1 MKKKC
6 TVIMITVL
14 AVALVLTAACSS
26 QKDTPVDKIDPLQII
41 DHQLAVHEFTGDN
54 PRSTAF
60 ITGTAQNT
68 GDTPINNAVIT
79 ANFYTKDGELLATES
94 ATRENLAPGEK
105 WAFTI
110 QTSSPDAWKIKRYEV
125 FPGSK

>member
-1 MKKKC
+1 MKKTY

-14 AVALVLTAACSS
+14 AAALILTTACSN
-26 QKDTPVDKIDPLQII
+26 QEDVPVDEIDPLQII
-41 DHQLAVHEFTGDN
+41 DHALAVHEFTGDS
-54 PRSTAF
+54 PKSTAV

-68 GDTPINNAVIT
+68 GDTPIHNAVII

-94 ATRENLAPGEK
+94 ATRDDLAPGEK
-105 WAFTI
+105 WTFTI
-110 QTSSPDAWKIKRYEV
+110 QTSSPDAWKAKRYEV